1 MDEKNSNKNRHS
13 ENPTNDTSNNNKISS
28 PEENNEKLDFTDKI
42 LFGKYKVI
50 KKIGEG
56 SQSTIYSGENIK
68 TNEGIAIKV
77 EKKTEG
83 DCLLEQE
90 IKMLIRLK
98 EHEGI
103 VNIITCG
110 KSGKY
115 IVLIEKLLG
124 KSLDLL
130 FLDSSKNFTLSDI
143 CQIAIQCLDRLEFI
157 HSKGI
162 IHCDIKPE
170 NFAIGLK
177 DPNVIYL
184 IDFGLCQDYKNLKT
198 GKHIEFSFTG
208 YMTGTARYA
217 SRNALRGKALSRRD
231 DMESFIYMILY
242 FLSKKLP
249 WQGVRA
255 KTLTGRYKKIFI
267 YKEQFKYEEFCK
279 NYPKEIT
286 TIVKYIRNLSFKE
299 RPNYEYM
306 KKLFKKILLD
316 NNSFISDYFSWMIN
330 MKNIEIKRKRANS
343 EAKSKIEQKKIIQ
356 SSILKLS
363 NVINPKESTLGITHL
378 KLSKL
383 QSKESLD
390 LGESQVTV
398 YADDNKEQENNINN
412 DNNINNNE
420 NNINNIN
427 NENNINNNNENNINN
442 DNIDNND
449 DIFNKLIN
457 DKNDDI
463 INNIKEVTEMPIEEE
478 IEDYKENY
486 DIDNDNDNNDGDNEE
501 NNDNTDTNNFAFST
515 EAKIKQELEK
525 YGDDEKVKKYELKK
539 ELEIIKEEEDEYD
552 DDFEDISKKRG
563 GSVHIYYNNINN
575 YNFKSNK
582 NISSSCFK
590 KNEHKIIKKELN
602 KENNEENKIEKD
614 VNKENKESIKEDN
627 AIKEKEISINK
638 KDENKENIKSE
649 NKKNEIEEK
658 INKKNENE
666 EINDIN
672 KQKENNENKKENEL
686 INNDKNKNLSENK
699 EILKEEEKKEIK
711 IEIIKNN
718 LEEKEDKEV
727 QNKSQNIKE
736 DKNNENIIN
745 IKNNNSE
752 IKIEAPKTEVRSSS
766 FSHKI
771 TTNKLKEINSNLLS
785 NKEKKEINKQ
795 KNYTDE
801 KIKYSSIGSE
811 DYAQMKKGKKK
822 VRRKVDGKNKN
833 QNCIIF

>member
-13 ENPTNDTSNNNKISS
+13 ETPTNDTSNNNKISS

-77 EKKTEG
+77 EKKNEG

-124 KSLDLL
+124 KSLDFL

-143 CQIAIQCLDRLEFI
+143 CQIAIQCLDRLEYV

-242 FLSKKLP
+242 FLSK
-249 WQGVRA
+249 
-255 KTLTGRYKKIFI
+255 
-267 YKEQFKYEEFCK
+267 
-279 NYPKEIT
+279 KEIT

-427 NENNINNNNENNINN
+427 NENNINNNNENNINK

-478 IEDYKENY
+478 KEDYKENY

-539 ELEIIKEEEDEYD
+539 ELEIIKEVDEEYD
-552 DDFEDISKKRG
+552 DDFEDISKARG

-575 YNFKSNK
+575 FNFKSNNNK
-582 NISSSCFK
+582 KTPSCFK
-590 KNEHKIIKKELN
+590 KNENKKINIELENELN
-602 KENNEENKIEKD
+602 DKENIIE
-614 VNKENKESIKEDN
+614 
-627 AIKEKEISINK
+627 

-649 NKKNEIEEK
+649 NKINEFKEEK
-658 INKKNENE
+658 MNKKNENE
-666 EINDIN
+666 EI
-672 KQKENNENKKENEL
+672 KQKENKIKNNE
-686 INNDKNKNLSENK
+686 NKNLSKEK
-699 EILKEEEKKEIK
+699 EIEKEEDKKEIK
-711 IEIIKNN
+711 NKIIKNN
-718 LEEKEDKEV
+718 LEKKEDNEINPKN
-727 QNKSQNIKE
+727 QN
-736 DKNNENIIN
+736 DENIIN
-745 IKNNNSE
+745 YKNDNNKE
-752 IKIEAPKTEVRSSS
+752 INIEPPKTEVRSNS
-766 FSHKI
+766 FSQKI
-771 TTNKLKEINSNLLS
+771 GTNKLKEINANLLS
-785 NKEKKEINKQ
+785 NKEKKEINHQ
-795 KNYTDE
+795 KNNTDD
-801 KIKYSSIGSE
+801 KIKYASIGSK
-811 DYAQMKKGKKK
+811 DYAQMKKGNKK
-822 VRRKVDGKNKN
+822 VIRKIDGKNKN
-833 QNCIIF
+833 QNCIII